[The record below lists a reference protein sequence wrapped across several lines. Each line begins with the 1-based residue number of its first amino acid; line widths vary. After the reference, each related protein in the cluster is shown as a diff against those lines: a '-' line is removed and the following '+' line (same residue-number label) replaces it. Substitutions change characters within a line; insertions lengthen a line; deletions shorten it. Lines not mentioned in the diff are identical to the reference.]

1 MGAWISVGYEHR
13 GILVGRKTAAT
24 FACDT
29 THSSTPPEAPLR
41 VSAITLGEIEYG
53 LRVVSED
60 STALQE
66 AFRELVDRRLPMVLD
81 ISKTTRMYYG
91 LLRARLFEKYAPR
104 HRRRRGLRPE
114 QLIDPVR
121 SRELGIQENDL
132 WLAAQALE
140 FNLVLATNDAL
151 EPIRAVCEELQM
163 ENWAA

>member
-1 MGAWISVGYEHR
+1 M
-13 GILVGRKTAAT
+13 
-24 FACDT
+24 
-29 THSSTPPEAPLR
+29 

-60 STALQE
+60 STPSQE
-66 AFRELVDRRLPMVLD
+66 AFRELVEHRLPMVLD

-104 HRRRRGLRPE
+104 RKRRRGLRPE
-114 QLIDPVR
+114 QLIDPVT

-151 EPIRAVCEELQM
+151 ERLRDVCADLM
-163 ENWAA
+163 IENWAA